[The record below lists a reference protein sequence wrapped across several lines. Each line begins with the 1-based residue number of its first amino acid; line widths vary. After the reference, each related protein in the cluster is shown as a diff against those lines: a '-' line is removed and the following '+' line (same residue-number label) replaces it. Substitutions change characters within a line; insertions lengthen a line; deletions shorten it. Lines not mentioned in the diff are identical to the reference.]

1 MNSSWGIDFLYATI
15 RAATPLIYCA
25 LGVLIAERAGVSHL
39 GVEGVMLVGALAGII
54 GTNISGT
61 IAAGVL
67 ITLLVGLL
75 LGVFLSIASIWLPT
89 DQVVVGIA
97 FNLAATGVT
106 SYIYR
111 LLGPT
116 AQDMVAG
123 IKPIFLGLTFFEIF
137 SVLLAIG
144 TWWFLFKTAA
154 GLKLRSVGEDA
165 NAANTAGIDV
175 IKVRTITL
183 IVAAVLSA
191 LGGAALSLG
200 WVRVFTDNIT
210 GGRGFIA
217 LAAVYLSKWNPI
229 FVIISTL
236 IFGAGEALAFRSQ
249 ALGGAINSYYYFMLP
264 YVLTLVVVGIT
275 GKTKGPADVGKIFI
289 RR

>member
-39 GVEGVMLVGALAGII
+39 GVEGVMLAGALAGII
-54 GTNISGT
+54 GTNMSGT
-61 IAAGVL
+61 ILTGVL
-67 ITLLVGLL
+67 LTLLVGLL
-75 LGVFLSIASIWLPT
+75 LGVLLSIASIWLPT

-106 SYIYR
+106 SFIYR
-111 LLGPT
+111 LLGHT

-123 IKPIFLGLTFFEIF
+123 IKPIFLGLTVFELSSII
-137 SVLLAIG
+137 LAIG
-144 TWWFLFKTAA
+144 TGWFLFKTAA

-183 IVAAVLSA
+183 IVASILSA
-191 LGGAALSLG
+191 LGGASLSLG

-217 LAAVYLSKWNPI
+217 LASVYLSKWNPI
-229 FVIISTL
+229 FVIVSTL

-249 ALGGAINSYYYFMLP
+249 ALGGINSYYYFMLP
-264 YVLTLVVVGIT
+264 YVLTVVVVGIT
-275 GKTKGPADVGKIFI
+275 GRTRGPAGVGKVFI
-289 RR
+289 KR

>member
-1 MNSSWGIDFLYATI
+1 MDASWGIDFIYATI

-25 LGVLIAERAGVSHL
+25 LGVLLAERAGVMHL
-39 GVEGVMLVGALAGII
+39 GVEGVMLTGALAGII
-54 GTNISGT
+54 ATNMSGT
-61 IAAGVL
+61 IFMGIL
-67 ITLLVGLL
+67 MTLLTGLL
-75 LGVFLSIASIWLPT
+75 LGLLLSIASIWLPT
-89 DQVVVGIA
+89 DQVIVGIA

-111 LLGPT
+111 LLGST
-116 AQDMVAG
+116 AQNMVAG
-123 IKPIFLGLTFFEIF
+123 IKPVFLGMTIFEIF
-137 SVLLAIG
+137 SVILTVAI
-144 TWWFLFKTAA
+144 WWFLFKTAA

-183 IVAAVLSA
+183 IVAAILSA

-217 LAAVYLSKWNPI
+217 LAAVYLSKWNPLL
-229 FVIISTL
+229 VIVSTL

-264 YVLTLVVVGIT
+264 YVLTLIVVGIT
-275 GKTKGPADVGKIFI
+275 GKTRGPADVGRVFI